1 MPFKVSSDN
10 EDYDL
15 RKFSFDFNN
24 QRSTREMRDGELWL
38 FVRGNV
44 WEWCSDWYGSS
55 YYSRSPQSDPTGST
69 TGTYRVNRGGSWI
82 FNATNCRCA
91 NRDNNT
97 PSNRNNYL
105 GVRLAL

>member
-44 WEWCSDWYGSS
+44 YEWCNDWYGKYNSRAQT
-55 YYSRSPQSDPTGST
+55 YSTGPT
-69 TGTYRVNRGGSWI
+69 TGTFRVLRGGSWSHY
-82 FNATNCRCA
+82 ATYCRCA
-91 NRDNNT
+91 DRNFST
-97 PSNRNNYL
+97 PSYRNHNL